1 MKRVRREEGRDGERW
16 TGRKEGGGGGLRERL
31 GESSR

>member
-1 MKRVRREEGRDGERW
+1 MKRVRREEERDGERVD
-16 TGRKEGGGGGLRERL
+16 GNEEGGGGGLRERL